1 MKFSFRSLNYRWHRL
16 IKTKKF
22 RINGVYIS
30 TSLEDISPSVQKDL
44 FRGTY
49 EDTERKFIEQF
60 IKPDNRVLEIG
71 CGIGLVSLVASKIC
85 TGKNIKSYEANPH
98 MERVIK
104 KNYALNGMVPN
115 LEMKAVSSSGE
126 NLEFY
131 IDPDIISSSVFDRQ
145 KSSKK
150 QIIKSEALDDI
161 LKSFNPDTIVMD
173 VEGAEVELLTNSSLA
188 GVDQMIVEVH
198 PQIVGKEKVIHL
210 NDSLAA
216 MEFKMTVQKGKVCV
230 YHR

>member
-1 MKFSFRSLNYRWHRL
+1 MKFSFRSLSYRWHKL

-85 TGKNIKSYEANPH
+85 TGGNIKSFEANPH

-115 LEMKAVSSSGE
+115 LEMKAVSSSGD

-131 IDPDIISSSVFDRQ
+131 IDPDIISSSVFKRQ

-161 LKSFNPDTIVMD
+161 LKGFNPDTIVMD
-173 VEGAEVELLTNSSLA
+173 VEGAEVELLTNSSLS
-188 GVDQMIVEVH
+188 GVVQMIVEVH
-198 PQIVGKEKVIHL
+198 PHIIGTEKISHL
-210 NDSLAA
+210 NDSLVA
-216 MEFKMTVQKGKVCV
+216 MKFKMTAQKGKVCV

>member
-1 MKFSFRSLNYRWHRL
+1 M
-16 IKTKKF
+16 
-22 RINGVYIS
+22 YIS

-60 IKPDNRVLEIG
+60 LKLDNRVLEIG

-85 TGKNIKSYEANPH
+85 TGGNIKSFEANPH

-126 NLEFY
+126 NIEFY
-131 IDPDIISSSVFDRQ
+131 IDPDIISSSIFDRQ
-145 KSSKK
+145 KNSKK

-161 LKSFNPDTIVMD
+161 LKRFNPDTIVMD
-173 VEGAEVELLTNSSLA
+173 VEGAEVELLTNSSLS
-188 GVDQMIVEVH
+188 GVVQMIVEVH
-198 PQIVGKEKVIHL
+198 PHIVGTEKISHL

-216 MEFKMTVQKGKVCV
+216 MKFKITAQKGKVCV